1 MEKLTVEKTI
11 WINVPRERVWRAI
24 TQSQEIM
31 QWWDDYWEISALE
44 VGAVVKFGTPDD
56 FMIATITVV
65 DPPRQFTIQWP
76 PPPQYHR
83 IEIFTTFLLEE
94 ENGGTRVTVTETG
107 FEALPDDIRQK
118 RYDQTAQGYT
128 TVLESLKELLEG
140 EI

>member
-31 QWWDDYWEISALE
+31 QWWGDYWEISTLE
-44 VGAVVKFGTPDD
+44 VGETLKFGTPDD
-56 FMIATITVV
+56 FMTATIAVV
-65 DPPRQFTIQWP
+65 DPPHQFTILWP
-76 PPPQYHR
+76 PQPQYHN
-83 IEIFTTFLLEE
+83 IEIFTSFVLQE

-118 RYDQTAQGYT
+118 RYDQTAVGYA
-128 TVLESLKELLEG
+128 TVLEHLKELLEG
-140 EI
+140 EG